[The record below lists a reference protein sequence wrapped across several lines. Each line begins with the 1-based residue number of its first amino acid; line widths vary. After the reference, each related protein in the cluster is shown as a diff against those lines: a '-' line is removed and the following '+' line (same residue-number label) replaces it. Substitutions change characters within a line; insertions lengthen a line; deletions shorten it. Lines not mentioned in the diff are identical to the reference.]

1 MMESY
6 TVIEQETD
14 KVKGIDVLKSGTY
27 IPHEGW
33 LTNSKVDNNNIIVQ
47 ERLIMFIHSST

>member
-1 MMESY
+1 MESY

-14 KVKGIDVLKSGTY
+14 KVKRIDVLKSGTY

>member
-27 IPHEGW
+27 ISSW
-33 LTNSKVDNNNIIVQ
+33 
-47 ERLIMFIHSST
+47 RLANQLKSWQ